1 MSRLF
6 GFVINDAQ
14 RVACALYPAREA
26 LVVASAPEGWGLAS
40 YQGGEVLLQRHPKPV
55 VGPLDFYRAARE
67 QRTDYMVGH
76 VREGGT
82 PAKLENTQPFRFRS
96 WVFGCS
102 GGLSAARSG
111 PAQPGAAGVL
121 EQVPDF
127 LRRNIRGQD
136 PAEALFHLFLSFLH
150 DANRLDDPNVKPA
163 DVAGAL
169 KTALGIAERA
179 AVEAGAQPVPANVIA
194 TNGRILLAAR
204 NGLPLWVRQVN
215 GIHDCAVCAAATAE
229 EAKRERRRTSHEH
242 VKAVLVVSEPAHLPE
257 VGFEEVPDAT
267 ILSVNREIEKS
278 AVPLRG

>member
-55 VGPLDFYRAARE
+55 VGPLDLYRAARE
-67 QRTDYMVGH
+67 QRTDYLVGQ
-76 VREGGT
+76 VRDGGT

-96 WVFGCS
+96 WVFATS
-102 GGLSAARSG
+102 GARSDAMQAG
-111 PAQPGAAGVL
+111 NAGVL

-136 PAEALFHLFLSFLH
+136 PAETLFHLFLSFLH
-150 DANRLDDPNVKPA
+150 ESNRLDDPNVKPA
-163 DVAGAL
+163 DVAAAL
-169 KTALGIAERA
+169 GNAIGIAETA
-179 AVEAGAQPVPANVIA
+179 ALAAGAQAAPANVIA

-204 NGLPLWVRQVN
+204 NGRPMWVRQVN
-215 GIHDCAVCAAATAE
+215 GIHDCAVCAAANAE
-229 EAKRERRRTSHEH
+229 DAKRERKRTAHEH
-242 VKAVLVVSEPAHLPE
+242 VKAVLVVSEPAHIPD
-257 VGFEEVPDAT
+257 VGFEEAPDAT
-267 ILSVNREIEKS
+267 ILAVNRELEKS
-278 AVPLRG
+278 AFPLKS